1 MDYRRLGSSG
11 LKVSEICLGTMTFGH
26 GTDNAEAERIVQ
38 TSLDAGVMFFD
49 TADGY
54 SDGASETMLGGALG
68 ARLRE
73 AVIATKVFNAMGPG
87 PNDSG
92 MSRVHIMNAVED
104 SLRRLG
110 TDYIDLYY
118 IHHVDIQTPLEEM
131 LRAFD
136 DLVRHGKVRYT
147 ACSNYEAWRL
157 MEALWLSDSK
167 GLTRFTAYQPQYSL
181 VVRDIEEELVPACA
195 LKGLGMVVWSP
206 LAGGYLSG
214 KYQPGE
220 QSVAGSRSSENWA
233 FPTRFFHPNHQ
244 AILGELLAV
253 ARDIGR
259 SPAQVAVRWVLEQ
272 PMVASAIVGARTAR
286 QLADTLGAAV
296 WQLPDE
302 ARERLD
308 TVSALP
314 RRYPRAMEESM
325 SQRRDQAV
333 RRPAQAR

>member
-1 MDYRRLGSSG
+1 
-11 LKVSEICLGTMTFGH
+11 
-26 GTDNAEAERIVQ
+26 
-38 TSLDAGVMFFD
+38 
-49 TADGY
+49 
-54 SDGASETMLGGALG
+54 
-68 ARLRE
+68 
-73 AVIATKVFNAMGPG
+73 
-87 PNDSG
+87 